1 VEFNPFSADFFDDP
15 YDTYRWLREEAPV
28 YHSDRYG
35 FWALSRFDDVVTAH
49 RDWKTF
55 SSEHGVTLD
64 QLTDPSNPQRG
75 SSIIFMD
82 PPEHDRMRKLVS
94 RVFTPRAV
102 AALEPLV
109 RDVVAKYLDPLTGER
124 EIDLVADFAA
134 PFPVEVISTM
144 LGVPEPDRQQI
155 RHWTDMMLHR
165 EADDPNPT
173 AEGMEAGLHL
183 VVYFMGLIG
192 EKRAAPADDMLSRLI
207 EVEVEDASLVGSQSQ
222 APAPVSAVGE
232 AADSTSKMQQLT
244 DGEIAGFATLLAAAG
259 SETVTKLVGSG
270 VVLFDRNPAEWQKVL
285 DEPGRIPNAVEEIL
299 RYWAPSQYQGRF
311 SHAEAT
317 FEGGT
322 IPEGV
327 PVLLLTG
334 AANHDPRA
342 FDDPEKFDVDR
353 VPKVAIG
360 LGHGIHS
367 CLGAALARLE
377 GAVAVEEVRSRFPR
391 YEVDESGL
399 RRVHMSNVA
408 GYSNVP
414 VRVLTSAG

>member
-1 VEFNPFSADFFDDP
+1 MEFNPFSADFFDDP
-15 YDTYRWLREEAPV
+15 YDTYRWLRDEAPV
-28 YHSDRYG
+28 YHNEHFG
-35 FWALSRFDDVVTAH
+35 FWALSRFDDLVAAH

-55 SSEHGVTLD
+55 SSQHGVTID
-64 QLTDPSNPQRG
+64 QLTDPNNPQRG

-82 PPEHDRMRKLVS
+82 PPEHERMRKLVS

-109 RDVVAKYLDPLTGER
+109 RRVVAQYLDRLEGR
-124 EIDLVADFAA
+124 DEIDLVADFAA

-144 LGVPEPDRQQI
+144 LGVPEPDRQQVRI
-155 RHWTDMMLHR
+155 WTDEMLHR
-165 EADDPNPT
+165 EPDDPKPT
-173 AEGMEAGLHL
+173 PEGMQAGMNQL
-183 VVYFMGLIG
+183 VYFLELIKT
-192 EKRAAPADDMLSRLI
+192 KRSQPADDMISRLI
-207 EVEVEDASLVGSQSQ
+207 EVEVEDETGNRSRLS
-222 APAPVSAVGE
+222 
-232 AADSTSKMQQLT
+232 

-259 SETVTKLVGSG
+259 SETVTKLIGSG
-270 VVLFDRNPAEWQKVL
+270 LVLFGRNPGEWRKVL
-285 DEPGRIPNAVEEIL
+285 DDPERIPNAVEEVL

-311 SHAEAT
+311 THTEAR

-327 PVLLLTG
+327 PVLLVTG
-334 AANHDPRA
+334 AANHDERA
-342 FDDPEKFDVDR
+342 YDSPDVFDIDR
-353 VPKVAIG
+353 PPKLAIG

-377 GAVAVEEVRSRFPR
+377 SAIAIDEVRSRWPA

-408 GYSNVP
+408 GFSNVP
-414 VRVLTSAG
+414 VRVTA